1 MEGGHQ
7 IPSSGCNEATD
18 LYFESNLV
26 DRAHFNGVWSLSNIS
41 CSQSTKLM
49 GVKIPLL
56 IFYRM
61 CSIVYLQI
69 VSRDGFLV
77 VCWYNLDSD
86 AGIQHNVCNLW
97 LQQAEEDLLGF
108 AQDAVSGKRGGW
120 KAKKGREG
128 RRGRREKRRLGKEE
142 REQGGEERKH
152 KRELLTERSVEDE
165 RIE

>member
-1 MEGGHQ
+1 
-7 IPSSGCNEATD
+7 
-18 LYFESNLV
+18 
-26 DRAHFNGVWSLSNIS
+26 
-41 CSQSTKLM
+41 
-49 GVKIPLL
+49 
-56 IFYRM
+56 M
-61 CSIVYLQI
+61 CFIVYLQI

-108 AQDAVSGKRGGW
+108 APDAVSGKRGGW

-128 RRGRREKRRLGKEE
+128 RRGRREKRRRVKRGIPLTKREGKAGKGGREE
-142 REQGGEERKH
+142 REQEGEERKH